1 MQRYFLH
8 ILILTTLLFNGASA
22 MAHTATKANL
32 TLLSNFA
39 GEVFVNKDLSNLNK
53 YMKKD
58 YIQHNA
64 AVSQGSEGFKTFFS
78 NWFTAIPDF
87 NYELKNIIANDEYVW
102 VYGTYSGT
110 HDNEWLGIPATHA
123 KYKFDAIDIF
133 RVEDGQLA
141 EHWDVMDLHTLFTQ
155 LQVK

>member
-1 MQRYFLH
+1 MKRYFLN
-8 ILILTTLLFNGASA
+8 IITFTTLFFSGAHA
-22 MAHTATKANL
+22 MADPNTHPNL

-39 GEVFVNKDLSNLNK
+39 GEVFVNKDLSNLDA

-58 YIQHNA
+58 YIQHNP
-64 AVSQGSEGFKTFFS
+64 AVAQGSEGFKAFFAD
-78 NWFTAIPDF
+78 WFAAIPDF
-87 NYELKNIIANDEYVW
+87 NYELKNIIANDDFVW

-110 HDNEWLGIPATHA
+110 HENEWLGIPATQA

-133 RVEDGQLA
+133 RIEDGKLA

-155 LQVK
+155 LQAK